1 MRRALPP
8 LAWFRAFDS
17 AARHLNFTAA
27 ARELHLTQ
35 SAISQQVRALES
47 RLGVP
52 LFHRKARG
60 LALTDDGR
68 RLLPDVA
75 TALGT
80 LAAATRAFEVGPS
93 AGLVTVVAS
102 VSFNQWF
109 ITPGLHRFMA
119 ANPGTRVRIVSAVW
133 PDDFHA
139 RIADVEI
146 RFGPAPVVGGDAE
159 RLLPDEL
166 IVVASADARVDP
178 DRLHEVP
185 LIETVGTSDG
195 WRKWSARAGC
205 ENALDPSIF
214 VDNYGLAID
223 LARAGAGVALASSL
237 LASRSIHDGTL
248 VRLRDE
254 SIPATDGYFLA
265 TQAREGTPAAK
276 FADWLKQEL
285 RLHGPTNAR
294 AAQTPPGRY
303 TAPPSRND
311 ETVR

>member
-8 LAWFRAFDS
+8 LAWFRAFDA

-52 LFHRKARG
+52 LFHRKPRG

-75 TALGT
+75 SALGS
-80 LAAATRAFEVGPS
+80 LAAATRAFEAGPS
-93 AGLVTVVAS
+93 EGLVTVAAS

-109 ITPGLHRFMA
+109 ITPGLHRFIA
-119 ANPGTRVRIVSAVW
+119 DNPGTRVRIVSAVW

-146 RFGPAPVVGGDAE
+146 RFGPPAVVGNDAE

-166 IVVASADARVDP
+166 VVVAAPGIGDAGA
-178 DRLHEVP
+178 RLHDAT

-195 WRKWSARAGC
+195 WEEWVAHSGYAARL
-205 ENALDPSIF
+205 EPSIF

-223 LARAGAGVALASSL
+223 LARAGSGVALASSL
-237 LASRSIHDGTL
+237 LAARSLDDGSL
-248 VRLRDE
+248 VRARVE
-254 SIPATDGYFLA
+254 SLPTTDGYYIA
-265 TQAREGTPAAK
+265 SHAPEGTPAAR
-276 FADWLKQEL
+276 FAAWLRSEL
-285 RLHGPTNAR
+285 PRR
-294 AAQTPPGRY
+294 ADRG
-303 TAPPSRND
+303 D
-311 ETVR
+311 VRDVDT

>member
-52 LFHRKARG
+52 LFHRKPRG

-75 TALGT
+75 SALGS
-80 LAAATRAFEVGPS
+80 LAAATRAFEAGPS
-93 AGLVTVVAS
+93 EGLVTVAAS

-109 ITPGLHRFMA
+109 ITPGLHRFLA
-119 ANPGTRVRIVSAVW
+119 DNPGTRVRIVSAVW

-139 RIADVEI
+139 RIADIEI
-146 RFGPAPVVGGDAE
+146 RFGPPAVVGNDAE
-159 RLLPDEL
+159 RLQPDDL
-166 IVVASADARVDP
+166 VVVATPELARRSTP
-178 DRLHEVP
+178 LHEST

-195 WRKWSARAGC
+195 WEEWAARAGC
-205 ENALDPSIF
+205 DARLEPTVF

-237 LASRSIHDGTL
+237 LASRCLADGSL
-248 VRLRDE
+248 VRHHVE
-254 SIPATDGYFLA
+254 SLPATDGYYIALHA
-265 TQAREGTPAAK
+265 PDGSPAAR
-276 FADWLKQEL
+276 FAQWLRSEL
-285 RLHGPTNAR
+285 PTA
-294 AAQTPPGRY
+294 TPGSQNHPFGQGHRG
-303 TAPPSRND
+303 
-311 ETVR
+311 